1 MSIITNIMNSL
12 SEADKAKLGKTGTK
26 VNTDGAHLL
35 TITEAYEIASE
46 GGKYPRFVLKME
58 DGEGKSIDWTGFL
71 KQTVGKDDKGVVKAG
86 EYSVN
91 GVKTYLD
98 KEGAEYDNIRVIG
111 QINNLWKV
119 VGLDAAQF
127 GAGIVAGTVT
137 FPDKGTQPCENW
149 TALIGKKFTGV
160 SSYLISLDQAKTKA
174 YRNQELNMDALFTA
188 AGLSLAEVEAGK
200 SSKAEL
206 AEKVAAGEITQ
217 QKADEVIFTL
227 DGAVKAAKGAAKI
240 KHSDKMNK
248 LCISELKI
256 IQGSGTVP
264 ATESAPANTPAAN
277 PF

>member
-1 MSIITNIMNSL
+1 MSIISNIMNSM

-119 VGLDAAQF
+119 VGLDPTQF

-200 SSKAEL
+200 TEGTA
-206 AEKVAAGEITQ
+206 
-217 QKADEVIFTL
+217 L
-227 DGAVKAAKGAAKI
+227 DVAVKAAKGAAKI
-240 KHSDKMNK
+240 KFSDKMNK
-248 LCISELKI
+248 LCIAELKLV
-256 IQGSGTVP
+256 QSNGTVP